1 MGTGKRK
8 RRFLAHQERLNK
20 EKAEREMTYAGRK
33 KEMEKMGIEP
43 PPAPPA
49 PEPEPEPMPEPEPV
63 AEEEVEAEEEPKK
76 EMSEAEEEKETEP
89 LPIVN
94 KTVDELPEE

>member
-49 PEPEPEPMPEPEPV
+49 PEPV
-63 AEEEVEAEEEPKK
+63 AEVEAEEEPKK
-76 EMSEAEEEKETEP
+76 EMSENEEEKEADP

-94 KTVDELPEE
+94 KTVDELSE